1 MDASREAE
9 MSGEIA
15 ALLQGLSRD
24 KFGQLKG
31 ERLRQLARIGLYMK
45 MDENTFALVR
55 AEIQEIRKAQ
65 LARLE
70 NWRRISGGH

>member
-1 MDASREAE
+1 MTRADE
-9 MSGEIA
+9 MTSEIA
-15 ALLQGLSRD
+15 ALLSGFSRD

-45 MDENTFALVR
+45 MDENTFAFVR

-70 NWRRISGGH
+70 KWRRISGGH